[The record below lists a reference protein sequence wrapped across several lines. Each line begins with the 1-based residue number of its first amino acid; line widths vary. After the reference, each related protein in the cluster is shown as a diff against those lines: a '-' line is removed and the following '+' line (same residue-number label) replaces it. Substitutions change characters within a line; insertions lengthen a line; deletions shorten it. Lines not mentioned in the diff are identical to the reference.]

1 MNDPGG
7 PGSFSLILVSDYRIS
22 SEWRSQVIDAAAA
35 GDTQAKRTAALAIVD
50 ELRDQGVD
58 VPSEAVFDVMR
69 QADEAAAVRS
79 ALGRR
84 EKRAARPERARPSLT
99 AIDAM
104 DLLELKIAVRE
115 CLLGRWLMQQS
126 LNMVHARRGTG
137 KTWFV
142 LSVALA
148 VAAGVPF
155 LGWPI
160 NKPRKV
166 VLIDGEMPA
175 RSLQDRLRDLMRR
188 MGITTLAPGFLR
200 IVTPDLLGRAAPDLA
215 VLADQAEL
223 DELADGAD
231 LVILDNLSALIRSG
245 AAEND
250 AESWVTVSDWALRHR
265 AAGRSILFVHHSG
278 KSGAQRGTSRREDL
292 LDVVIALRPPQDYDQ
307 AQGARFEVHF
317 EKARHLHGPE
327 AESFEAALDEDADGG
342 WRVTGI
348 EGKVDKQIIDRLEL
362 GLSMTEIGRELGLDK
377 SNISRRVKSLRETG
391 VLRADGSPPKQRN
404 NQCNAGQKDLI
415 P

>member
-7 PGSFSLILVSDYRIS
+7 PGSFGLILASDYRIS
-22 SEWRSQVIDAAAA
+22 RELRSRVIDAAAA

-58 VPSEAVFDVMR
+58 VPSEAAFDVMR

-84 EKRAARPERARPSLT
+84 EKRAARPERSRPSLT

-142 LSVALA
+142 LCVALA

-155 LGWPI
+155 LGWAI
-160 NKPRKV
+160 DKPRR
-166 VLIDGEMPA
+166 VLLVDGEMPA
-175 RSLQDRLRDLMRR
+175 RALQDRLRDLMRR
-188 MGITTLAPGFLR
+188 MGAEPATGFLR

-307 AQGARFEVHF
+307 AEGARFEVHF
-317 EKARHLHGPE
+317 EKARHLHGAE
-327 AESFEAALDEDADGG
+327 AESFEAALDEDAVGG
-342 WRVTGI
+342 WRVTSI
-348 EGKVDKQIIDRLEL
+348 EGNVDAQIIERLEL
-362 GLSMTEIGRELGLDK
+362 GLSLTEIGRELGLHK
-377 SNISRRVKSLRETG
+377 SNISRRVRDLRARG
-391 VLRADGSPPKQRN
+391 VLAADGSPPKQRN
-404 NQCNAGQKDLI
+404 NQRNAGQKDLI